1 MIMMTMSR
9 QEKLSNLY
17 VLLLCSIFEFRWC
30 VRVNN
35 RGFIRLRASNLLS
48 MISVEVRSRRETH
61 RFIDDEVLVVV
72 VLNKS
77 GDQTGGS
84 ISGFLDNRVI

>member
-1 MIMMTMSR
+1 
-9 QEKLSNLY
+9 
-17 VLLLCSIFEFRWC
+17 
-30 VRVNN
+30 
-35 RGFIRLRASNLLS
+35 